1 MDQDLTLE
9 DLAHHSGLSIRTLR
23 FYIQEGILPGPD
35 SHGKN
40 ARYSQEHLDR
50 LEAIRRLKHLHLPL
64 QEIRQL
70 LNHLTTDEIASI
82 KQGHATLPQEEGSTR
97 SKRIPDPSSS
107 EKYSSALEY
116 IQNLERGRN
125 SILEIS
131 APFASFSPVPEQ
143 DLFFQMV
150 DPGKFSP
157 ESEPLPETWTRIIL
171 LEGIE
176 LNIKGPRTIQ
186 EQEKITKLVQF
197 GRDLFRD
204 PQKKEK

>member
-1 MDQDLTLE
+1 
-9 DLAHHSGLSIRTLR
+9 
-23 FYIQEGILPGPD
+23 
-35 SHGKN
+35 
-40 ARYSQEHLDR
+40 
-50 LEAIRRLKHLHLPL
+50 
-64 QEIRQL
+64 
-70 LNHLTTDEIASI
+70 
-82 KQGHATLPQEEGSTR
+82 
-97 SKRIPDPSSS
+97 
-107 EKYSSALEY
+107 
-116 IQNLERGRN
+116 
-125 SILEIS
+125 
-131 APFASFSPVPEQ
+131 
-143 DLFFQMV
+143 MV